1 MSALRTAV
9 LCIAMFVFVG
19 LTACASDDSD
29 TDSATPGS
37 TTPDDQD
44 QQSDDRDHDDG
55 DDIDPP
61 DGPMPQVTGPL
72 TAGDGVLL
80 LASTPV
86 VLPEAWV
93 EEEFRVAGTA
103 TSYQAQGELPSDG
116 HFELSERDTAE
127 YATRVVVRRP
137 ADPADFNGT
146 VVVEWFNVSG
156 GADAAPDFTYL
167 KDEVV
172 REGYAWIGVSAQHI
186 GVEGG
191 PVLVGNDLTRGAG
204 AGQGIKAMDPE
215 RYEDLNHPGDAYAY
229 DIFTQVGRAV
239 RDETGPVLGDLQ
251 GEVEQVLA
259 IGESQSGYAL
269 TTYINGVQPLAL
281 QFDGFLVHSR
291 GGATAPLGEPGEG
304 IALADAIGQDPVLI
318 RTDGA
323 APVLVIQAEG
333 DMLGLLNYYGARQDD
348 SDTLRLWEIAGSAHA
363 DAYQIGDAASA
374 LDCVAPVNNGPQH
387 FVLKA
392 GLRHLTEWAAGGQAP
407 PTAERLNIVEGG
419 AQPALTRDDLGIAV
433 GGVRTPVVDVPV
445 EVLSGEPAEGAD
457 IMCILFGTTQPIPA
471 DALSQRHESPEA
483 YLDEYGESAQ
493 AAVDAGFVL
502 EDDLD
507 ELLDWAQPELLEG

>member
-1 MSALRTAV
+1 MRAVRTAV
-9 LCIAMFVFVG
+9 LCIAVFVLGG
-19 LTACASDDSD
+19 LAACASDDSD
-29 TDSATPGS
+29 TGGDEPGS
-37 TTPDDQD
+37 TTPGEQE
-44 QQSDDRDHDDG
+44 QSGDGG
-55 DDIDPP
+55 DDETGFERP
-61 DGPMPQVTGPL
+61 DSPEPEVTGPL

-86 VLPEAWV
+86 VLPDTWV

-103 TSYQAQGELPSDG
+103 TSYQAEGELPSDG
-116 HFELSERDTAE
+116 RFELSERDTAE

-167 KDEVV
+167 EDEVV
-172 REGYAWIGVSAQHI
+172 RGGYAWIGVSAQHI

-251 GEVEQVLA
+251 GEVEQILA

-269 TTYINGVQPLAL
+269 TTYINGVQPSTL

-291 GGATAPLGEPGEG
+291 GGAAAPLGEPGEG
-304 IALADAIGQDPVLI
+304 IALADAIGQDPVFI
-318 RTDGA
+318 RTDGP

-348 SDTLRLWEIAGSAHA
+348 ADTLRLWEVAGSAHA
-363 DAYQIGDAASA
+363 DAYQIGDAAPA
-374 LDCVAPVNNGPQH
+374 LDCGAPVNNGPQH

-407 PTAERLNIVEGG
+407 PTAERLDIVEGA
-419 AQPALTRDDLGIAV
+419 AQPAQTRDDLGIAV

-457 IMCILFGTTQPIPA
+457 VMCLLFGTTRPIPA
-471 DALSQRHESPEA
+471 EVLSQRHESPEA